1 MGYLK
6 GGLISVRMM
15 NLSEDSQIVYPGT
28 FVASLSNVDV
38 VIDTNYDQEY
48 HCDNLPPHLEDLF
61 ARSTEQLKV
70 DERSALKKFLI
81 KYANI
86 FAKSDADLGRTS
98 IVKHTID
105 TKDVRPL
112 KEPPRRVPY
121 HMEDEMNKQIDDM
134 LDRNIIEKSNSPW
147 TSGVVLAK
155 KKDGSLRFCVDYRR
169 LNAATVKD
177 AYPLPRIDESLDSL
191 SGAKWFSTLDL
202 CSGYWQVSMDETDKL
217 KTAFAT
223 KRGLFHFNVMPFGLY
238 NAPAYFERLMETI
251 LSGLQWQIC
260 LIYLGGIIVV
270 GNTFKNMLDNLTQ
283 VFDRL
288 LSSNLKF
295 KAKKCHLFS
304 KTVEFLGHLVSEEG
318 VSTDP
323 SKVLAVKNWHQ

>member
-1 MGYLK
+1 M
-6 GGLISVRMM
+6 
-15 NLSEDSQIVYPGT
+15 
-28 FVASLSNVDV
+28 
-38 VIDTNYDQEY
+38 
-48 HCDNLPPHLEDLF
+48 
-61 ARSTEQLKV
+61 
-70 DERSALKKFLI
+70 
-81 KYANI
+81 
-86 FAKSDADLGRTS
+86 
-98 IVKHTID
+98 
-105 TKDVRPL
+105 
-112 KEPPRRVPY
+112 
-121 HMEDEMNKQIDDM
+121 
-134 LDRNIIEKSNSPW
+134 
-147 TSGVVLAK
+147 AK

-169 LNAATVKD
+169 LNATTVKD
-177 AYPLPRIDESLDSL
+177 TYSLPRIDDSLDSL

-202 CSGYWQVSMDETDKL
+202 CSGYWQVGMDETDKL

-223 KRGLFHFNVMPFGLY
+223 KRGLFHFNVMPFGLC

-260 LIYLGGIIVV
+260 LIYLGDIIVV
-270 GNTFKNMLDNLTQ
+270 GNTFKNMFDNLTQ

-323 SKVLAVKNWHQ
+323 SKILAVKNWHQ